1 MSGPAGSIER
11 QGTWEDERSMR
22 DEIRQAASVIAVRD
36 GARDP
41 EILVLERSA
50 SSRFLPGYVV
60 FPGGAIDHDDA
71 TLAARWFDDDTEAAR
86 AAAIRELVEEAG
98 LAVTRDGLVDAGDP
112 DSLDPV
118 HASPPSVEQLH
129 ELARWVAPD
138 EVPVRFDARYFTVLA
153 PPGLE
158 PAPDGGEAARAWW
171 ASPRELL
178 AEWQAG
184 ARKLYWPT
192 YATMLELAA
201 CDTAEAIAS
210 LTFETREADDD
221 EVVRLPRSVFWED

>member
-1 MSGPAGSIER
+1 MG
-11 QGTWEDERSMR
+11 D
-22 DEIRQAASVIAVRD
+22 DIRQAASVIAVRE
-36 GARDP
+36 GAADP
-41 EILVLERSA
+41 EVLVLERSA
-50 SSRFLPGYVV
+50 RSRFLPGYVV
-60 FPGGAIDHDDA
+60 FPGGAVDGDDA
-71 TLAARWFDDDTEAAR
+71 ALAAKWFDDDAEAAR
-86 AAAIRELVEEAG
+86 AAAVRELVEEAG
-98 LAVTRDGLVDAGDP
+98 LALTRDGLVDAGTP

-118 HASPPSVEQLH
+118 HAAPPSVEQLH

-138 EVPVRFDARYFTVLA
+138 EVPVRFDARYFTVAA
-153 PPGLE
+153 PMGLE

-201 CDTAEAIAS
+201 CDSAEAVAA
-210 LTFETREADDD
+210 LTFETREPDDD
-221 EVVRLPRSVFWED
+221 EVVRLRRSVFWED

>member
-1 MSGPAGSIER
+1 MS
-11 QGTWEDERSMR
+11 Q
-22 DEIRQAASVIAVRD
+22 EIRHAASVIAVRAGD
-36 GARDP
+36 DDP
-41 EILVLERSA
+41 EVLVLERGA
-50 SSRFLPGYVV
+50 TSRFLPGYVV
-60 FPGGAIDHDDA
+60 FPGGAVDDGDEA
-71 TLAARWFDDDTEAAR
+71 LADRWFGDSAEAAR

-98 LAVTRDGLVDAGDP
+98 LALTADGLVDAGDP

-118 HASPPSVEQLH
+118 HVAPPVADQLH

-138 EVPVRFDARYFTVLA
+138 EVPVRFDARYFAVRA
-153 PPGLE
+153 PQELE
-158 PAPDGGEAARAWW
+158 PAPDGAEAAHAWW
-171 ASPRELL
+171 APPRQLL

-201 CDTAEAIAS
+201 CDTADAIWA
-210 LTFETREADDD
+210 LTFETREPHDD